1 MGKEVI
7 LKVEHINKNF
17 GETVALKDINFSI
30 TKGSIHSLVGK
41 NGAGKSTIVNIIA
54 GVYKQTNGKVTFEGN
69 DIGNLNFKERQDRG
83 IELVTQHASVV
94 LDMDVAENIFLGL
107 WPRSKF
113 KLVDRKAMHEN
124 AQKVLDEFGL
134 KVNPYELVRRL
145 TPVEQRKLNII
156 RALFS
161 GGKLIILDEPTTSL
175 SIDDRNNL
183 FRFVKKHA
191 ENGVTFI
198 LISHYLEE
206 ILQVSD
212 AITVL
217 RDGSAYDGNV
227 GEGVGYDRQM
237 ELAKIIAGEDVELTF
252 RDEDKVVNE
261 EVAVECEGISAK
273 FLDQA
278 DLKIHR
284 GEIVGFVGF
293 SGSGARELCLAL
305 YGLMEKKSGKVKI
318 LGEDV
323 DIKNPTDALKYKI
336 CLVPNDRHAE
346 GIVPIMS
353 VEENIGLSC
362 LKTRLKGKFGLLDN
376 SKEVELADDY
386 VKQLAIK
393 TQSIYAASGSLSG
406 GNQQKVV
413 LAKVLA
419 VNPTL
424 LILDEPTIGIDIKS
438 REEIMGLIKDLTN
451 EGMSVIY
458 LTNDFD
464 ELLRIVDRVV
474 IFNEGKIVGDMKN
487 ENLSPDMIVNIRDRR
502 AV

>member
-1 MGKEVI
+1 MGI
-7 LKVEHINKNF
+7 
-17 GETVALKDINFSI
+17 
-30 TKGSIHSLVGK
+30 
-41 NGAGKSTIVNIIA
+41 
-54 GVYKQTNGKVTFEGN
+54 
-69 DIGNLNFKERQDRG
+69 R
-83 IELVTQHASVV
+83 LVTQHASVV
-94 LDMDVAENIFLGL
+94 LNLDVAENIFLGL
-107 WPRSKF
+107 WPMNKAG
-113 KLVDRKAMHEN
+113 LIDRKKMHDN
-124 AQKVLDEFGL
+124 AKKILEEYGL
-134 KVNPYELVRRL
+134 KVDPYELVRKL

-156 RALFS
+156 RALFG

-175 SIDDRNNL
+175 SIEDRNNL
-183 FRFVKKHA
+183 FRFVKMHA
-191 ENGVTFI
+191 ANGLAFI

-212 AITVL
+212 EITVL
-217 RDGSAYDGNV
+217 RDGCAYPGNI
-227 GEGVGYDRQM
+227 GSSTDSDNQM
-237 ELAKIIAGEDVELTF
+237 ELAKLIAGEDVELTY
-252 RDEDKVVNE
+252 RDEDKKIGNEVV
-261 EVAVECEGISAK
+261 VRCEGISTK
-273 FLDQA
+273 FLEPTDFE
-278 DLKIHR
+278 IRR

-305 YGLMEKKSGKVKI
+305 YGLMKKHSGKVTVY
-318 LGEDV
+318 GEEA
-323 DIKNPTDALKYKI
+323 DIKSPTDALKYKI

-362 LKTRLKGKFGLLDN
+362 LKTNLSGKFGLLDKK
-376 SKEVELADDY
+376 KEIALAEDY

-393 TQSIYAASGSLSG
+393 THSVYTPSGSLSG

-419 VNPTL
+419 VNGAL

-438 REEIMGLIKDLTN
+438 REEIMGLIKKLTN

-474 IFNEGKIVGDMKN
+474 VFNDGRIVGDLKN
-487 ENLSPDMIVNIRDRR
+487 ENLSPDMVIDVRDRR

>member
-1 MGKEVI
+1 MEKDII
-7 LKVEHINKNF
+7 LEVEHINKNF
-17 GETVALKDINFSI
+17 GATCALKDINFSI
-30 TKGSIHSLVGK
+30 KRGSIHSLVGR

-54 GVYKQTNGKVTFEGN
+54 GVYKQTNGDIIFEGKS
-69 DIGNLNFKERQDRG
+69 IAGQSFKERQDMG
-83 IELVTQHASVV
+83 IRLVTQHASVV
-94 LDMDVAENIFLGL
+94 LDLDVAENIFLGL
-107 WPRSKF
+107 WPMNKV
-113 KLVDRKAMHEN
+113 KLIDRRKMHEN
-124 AQKVLDEFGL
+124 AQKILEEYGL
-134 KVNPYELVRRL
+134 KVDPYELVRKL

-156 RALFS
+156 RALFG

-175 SIDDRNNL
+175 SIEDRNNL
-183 FRFVKKHA
+183 FRFVKMHA
-191 ENGVTFI
+191 ANGLAFI

-217 RDGSAYDGNV
+217 RDGCAYPGNISNSTDS
-227 GEGVGYDRQM
+227 ENQM
-237 ELAKIIAGEDVELTF
+237 ELAKLIAGEDVELTY
-252 RDEDKVVNE
+252 RDENKEVGDEIVVK
-261 EVAVECEGISAK
+261 CEGISTK
-273 FLDQA
+273 FLEPTDFE
-278 DLKIHR
+278 IHR

-305 YGLMEKKSGKVKI
+305 YGLMKKYSGKVTVC
-318 LGEDV
+318 GEEA
-323 DIKNPTDALKYKI
+323 DIKSPTDALKYKI

-362 LKTRLKGKFGLLDN
+362 LKTNLLGRLGLLDKK
-376 SKEVELADDY
+376 KEIRLAEDY

-393 TQSIYAASGSLSG
+393 TQSVYAPSGSLSG

-419 VNPTL
+419 VNGAL

-438 REEIMGLIKDLTN
+438 REEIMGLIKKLTN

-474 IFNEGKIVGDMKN
+474 VFNDGRIVGDLKN
-487 ENLSPDMIVNIRDRR
+487 ENLSPDMVIDVRDRR